1 MKKLLLLS
9 MICFFL
15 TACSGPEKN
24 VVKTD
29 NRQLPRDYSQHD
41 EIIAAAPGVF
51 SENQP
56 WQTISNRLR
65 RKVYCNDRQTLVLY
79 EALRSDTGKDVSTQ
93 YHYHELTGYVLSGNL
108 LVKIDDKV
116 RGIGPGGVYI
126 IPSNVHYAVL
136 PLTDKVSYLE
146 VFTPVR
152 EDLRLPPVLLR
163 FDENDVKSVIYKWYA
178 LLDKLADTDSFLP
191 LLAERGLAIHVPGAM
206 IRSRDDFK
214 NWYGGMAKKIRT
226 NEYKVTEMTV
236 VMDESGYF
244 HAEFRVSWEAET
256 RLNEKRSFHSR
267 QKWTLSDQGGSTP
280 VILNA
285 DYKEITNIDEL
296 IKSHQ

>member
-1 MKKLLLLS
+1 MKKLFLLLTV
-9 MICFFL
+9 CFFL
-15 TACSGPEKN
+15 AACSGPEKN

-29 NRQLPRDYSQHD
+29 NRQLPRDYSLHE
-41 EIIAAAPGVF
+41 EIITATPGVF

-56 WQTISNRLR
+56 WQTISNQLR

-79 EALRSDTGKDVSTQ
+79 EAMRSDTGKDVSTQ

-108 LVKIDDKV
+108 LVKINDKV
-116 RGIGPGGVYI
+116 RGIGPGGVYV

-178 LLDKLADTDSFLP
+178 LLDKLADVDSYLP
-191 LLAERGLAIHVPGAM
+191 LLAERGMNIHVPGAT

-214 NWYGGMAKKIRT
+214 GWYGGMAKRIRI
-226 NEYKVTEMTV
+226 NEYKVTDIKVKMG
-236 VMDESGYF
+236 ESGYF
-244 HAEFRVSWEAET
+244 DAEFLVSWEAET
-256 RLNEKRSFHSR
+256 KLNEKRSFKSR
-267 QKWTLSDQGGSTP
+267 QKWTLIDQGGSSP

-285 DYKEITNIDEL
+285 DYKEITNIVP
-296 IKSHQ
+296 